1 MGLKE
6 VISLEVKNCLA
17 LLFSITALETGKQ
30 CKTCSVNIGIKSY
43 YHD

>member
-6 VISLEVKNCLA
+6 IILLEVKNCLA

-30 CKTCSVNIGIKSY
+30 CITCSVNIGMKPY
-43 YHD
+43 YYD